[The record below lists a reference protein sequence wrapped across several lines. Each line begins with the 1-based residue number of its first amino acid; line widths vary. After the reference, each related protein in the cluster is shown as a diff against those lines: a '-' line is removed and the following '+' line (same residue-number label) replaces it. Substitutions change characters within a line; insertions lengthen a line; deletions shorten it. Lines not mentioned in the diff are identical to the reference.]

1 MAVPPVIT
9 AEQGTEEQSA
19 ICRSTRRYR
28 ENREKKPLLVVPID
42 RNFRIELSG
51 SCCLLPGNIMELWNN
66 GKPSFREDTILYL
79 FPALHSSLR
88 TYRQISLEVVGVSF
102 LAVKNEHFHL
112 PFLLGSSSFTNMKAA
127 RLSIVTDTR
136 TNSVMVSSRV

>member
-51 SCCLLPGNIMELWNN
+51 SCCLLPGNIMELWNTFFS
-66 GKPSFREDTILYL
+66 GRHD
-79 FPALHSSLR
+79 PAPFSLP
-88 TYRQISLEVVGVSF
+88 TFES
-102 LAVKNEHFHL
+102 
-112 PFLLGSSSFTNMKAA
+112 
-127 RLSIVTDTR
+127 TDI
-136 TNSVMVSSRV
+136 